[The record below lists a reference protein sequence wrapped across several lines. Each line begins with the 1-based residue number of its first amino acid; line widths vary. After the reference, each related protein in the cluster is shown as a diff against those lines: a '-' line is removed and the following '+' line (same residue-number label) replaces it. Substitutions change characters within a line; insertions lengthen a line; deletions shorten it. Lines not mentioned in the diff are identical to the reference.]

1 MEYRRLGR
9 TGLMV
14 SELCL
19 GTMTFGNEADEG
31 TSKGILD
38 RFVEAGGNF
47 VDTANVYSRGVSE
60 EITGRAIRGHERED
74 IVLATK
80 FRFPMGSGPNDKGA
94 SRKHI
99 IAACE
104 ASLKRLGTDF
114 IDLYQIHCWDAHTPI
129 VETLS
134 ALDDLV
140 RSGKVRYIGASN
152 FSGWQIQKSLR
163 VSEREGLA
171 RFDCL
176 QPQYSLIVRD
186 IEREVM
192 PVCREEGLGVIP
204 WSPLA
209 GGFLTGKYS
218 REDAP
223 PQDTRMASWTDTW
236 ERHATPEK
244 FDVVDKVTEIAGERG
259 ADPAQVALN
268 WVKDRPGVTSPI
280 IGARNTG
287 QLEKSLDA
295 TGWSLSEGELESLE
309 ETASLPY
316 AYPYSMI
323 SRANA

>member
-19 GTMTFGNEADEG
+19 GTMTFGNEADEE
-31 TSKGILD
+31 TSKGITD

-60 EITGRAIRGHERED
+60 EITGRAIENHDRED

-80 FRFPMGSGPNDKGA
+80 FRFPMGDGPNDSGA
-94 SRKHI
+94 SRKHV

-104 ASLKRLGTDF
+104 ASLKRLGTDY

-129 VETLS
+129 EETLS

-140 RSGKVRYIGASN
+140 QSGKVRYIGASN
-152 FSGWQIQKSLR
+152 FTGWQLEKSIR

-171 RFDCL
+171 HFDCL

-186 IEREVM
+186 IEREVL

-223 PQDTRMASWTDTW
+223 PEDTRMASWTDTW

-244 FDVVDKVTEIAGERG
+244 FDVVDRVREIAEDRG
-259 ADPAQVALN
+259 KEPAQVALN
-268 WVKDRPGVTSPI
+268 WVKDRPGVTAPI
-280 IGARNTG
+280 IGARSLD
-287 QLEKSLDA
+287 QLEKNLAA
-295 TGWSLSEGELESLE
+295 TGWSLSEGELDSLE
-309 ETASLPY
+309 ETATLPY
-316 AYPYSMI
+316 AYPYNMI
-323 SRANA
+323 ARANA

>member
-1 MEYRRLGR
+1 MEYRKLGQ

-19 GTMTFGNEADEG
+19 GTMTFGNEADEQ
-31 TSKGILD
+31 TSKRITD

-60 EITGRAIRGHERED
+60 EITGRVIRDYRED
-74 IVLATK
+74 VVVATK
-80 FRFPMGSGPNDKGA
+80 FRFPMGEGPNDSGA

-99 IAACE
+99 ISACE
-104 ASLKRLGTDF
+104 ASLRRLDTDY
-114 IDLYQIHCWDAHTPI
+114 IDLYQIHCWDSSTPI
-129 VETLS
+129 EETLS

-140 RSGKVRYIGASN
+140 RAGKVRYIGCSN
-152 FSGWQIQKSLR
+152 FTGWQIEKSVR

-176 QPQYSLIVRD
+176 QPQYSLVVRD
-186 IEREVM
+186 IEHEVL
-192 PVCREEGLGVIP
+192 PVSREEGLGVIP

-223 PQDTRMASWTDTW
+223 PENTRMASWGDTW
-236 ERHATPEK
+236 KRHATSEK
-244 FDVVDKVTEIAGERG
+244 FDIVDRVCEIADSRG
-259 ADPAQVALN
+259 KEPAQIALS

-280 IGARNTG
+280 IGARNVE
-287 QLEKSLDA
+287 QLDKNLGA
-295 TGWSLSEGELESLE
+295 TGWSLEERELDSLE
-309 ETASLPY
+309 EVSAMSY
-316 AYPYSMI
+316 AYPYNMI
-323 SRANA
+323 ARVNA

>member
-1 MEYRRLGR
+1 MEYRRLGQ

-19 GTMTFGNEADEG
+19 GTMTFGNEADEQ
-31 TSKGILD
+31 TSKRITD

-60 EITGRAIRGHERED
+60 EITGRVIRDYRED
-74 IVLATK
+74 VVVATK
-80 FRFPMGSGPNDKGA
+80 FRFPMGEGPNDSGA

-99 IAACE
+99 ISACE
-104 ASLKRLGTDF
+104 ASLRRLDTDY
-114 IDLYQIHCWDAHTPI
+114 IDLYQIHCWDSSTPI
-129 VETLS
+129 EETLS

-140 RSGKVRYIGASN
+140 HAGKVRYIGCSN
-152 FSGWQIQKSLR
+152 FTGWQIEKSVR

-176 QPQYSLIVRD
+176 QPQYSLVVRD
-186 IEREVM
+186 IEHEVL
-192 PVCREEGLGVIP
+192 PVSREEGLGVIP

-223 PQDTRMASWTDTW
+223 PENTRMASWGDTW
-236 ERHATPEK
+236 KRHATSEK
-244 FDVVDKVTEIAGERG
+244 FDIVDRVCEIADSRG
-259 ADPAQVALN
+259 KEPAQIALS

-280 IGARNTG
+280 IGARNVE
-287 QLEKSLDA
+287 QLDKNLGA
-295 TGWSLSEGELESLE
+295 TGWSLEERELDSLE
-309 ETASLPY
+309 EVSAMSY
-316 AYPYSMI
+316 AYPYNMI
-323 SRANA
+323 SRVNA

>member
-19 GTMTFGNEADEG
+19 GTMTFGNEADEE

-38 RFVEAGGNF
+38 RFMEAGGNF

-129 VETLS
+129 EETLS
-134 ALDDLV
+134 ALDELV

-163 VSEREGLA
+163 VSERDGLA

-186 IEREVM
+186 IEREVL

-209 GGFLTGKYS
+209 GGFLSGKYS

-223 PQDTRMASWTDTW
+223 PQDTRMASWADTW

-244 FDVVDKVTEIAGERG
+244 FDVVDRVSEIAGERG
-259 ADPAQVALN
+259 TEPAQVALN
-268 WVKDRPGVTSPI
+268 WVKDRPGVTAPI
-280 IGARNTG
+280 IGARDTG

-295 TGWSLSEGELESLE
+295 TGWSLSEEELESLE
-309 ETASLPY
+309 ETAALPY

>member
-1 MEYRRLGR
+1 MEYRKLGR

-14 SELCL
+14 SDLCL
-19 GTMTFGNEADEG
+19 GTMTFGNEADEE
-31 TSKGILD
+31 TSKQITD

-60 EITGRAIRGHERED
+60 EITGRAIADHARED

-80 FRFPMGSGPNDKGA
+80 FRFPMGNGPNDSGA
-94 SRKHI
+94 SRKHV

-104 ASLKRLGTDF
+104 ASLKRLGTDY

-129 VETLS
+129 EETLS

-140 RSGKVRYIGASN
+140 REGKVRYIGASN
-152 FSGWQIQKSLR
+152 FTGWQIERSIR

-171 RFDCL
+171 RFECL

-186 IEREVM
+186 IEREVL

-209 GGFLTGKYS
+209 GGFLSGKYS

-223 PQDTRMASWTDTW
+223 PEDTRMASWTDTW
-236 ERHATPEK
+236 ERHATPGK
-244 FDVVDKVTEIAGERG
+244 FDVVDRVKAIAEDRG
-259 ADPAQVALN
+259 KEPAQVALN

-280 IGARNTG
+280 IGARNQE
-287 QLEKSLDA
+287 QLDKNLAA
-295 TGWSLSEGELESLE
+295 TGWELSEKELDSLE
-309 ETASLPY
+309 ETSALPY